1 MTMAGMENNQ
11 RNQKTK
17 TLGHLPIEK
26 VQTMKEWT
34 PYKTATQQFSKAK
47 ETAAQTKRAVRD
59 ALKQRL
65 GLKADHID
73 FAEED
78 GGIRVFEALQT
89 KKGRAGSVDLS
100 DQFR

>member
-1 MTMAGMENNQ
+1 MDMESNQ
-11 RNQKTK
+11 RNPKTK
-17 TLGHLPIEK
+17 TLGHLPVEK
-26 VQTMKEWT
+26 VKMMKEWS
-34 PYKTATQQFSKAK
+34 PYKAAAAEFSKAK
-47 ETAAQTKRAVRD
+47 HAAAQTKRAVRE

-65 GLKADHID
+65 GLKVID

-78 GGIRVFEALQT
+78 EGIRVFEDLQT